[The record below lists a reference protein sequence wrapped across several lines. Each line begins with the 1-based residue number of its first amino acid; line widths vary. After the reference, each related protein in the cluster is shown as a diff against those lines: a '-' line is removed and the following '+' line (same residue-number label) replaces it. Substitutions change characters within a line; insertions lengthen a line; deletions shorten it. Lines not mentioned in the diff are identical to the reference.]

1 MIGRVPAPEDS
12 PPPDASTDVRT
23 DAWGID
29 TRWVDAQGETQTVAP
44 DTLETLRQL
53 IGRPPE
59 DLEARAPLVTR
70 RGRPME
76 GTRGQVECEDGTER
90 RLAEQVPD
98 DFPLGY
104 HLLHDGDGGTRRL
117 IVSPGR
123 CWLPDQWRAWGLAV
137 QLYAA
142 RSRSSWGIGDLA
154 DLRTLREW
162 LQRAGAGFCMVNPL
176 HAVAPTPQQETS
188 PYLPATRRWRNP
200 LYLRVEEVPGAG
212 GVDLTAAAA
221 AGRAL
226 LDEPLVDRDA
236 VWRLKCSA
244 LEQVFAARG
253 RDDRFDEWRSRH
265 GTSLEDFAR
274 WCALAEVHGPDWRSW
289 PSEVHRPDGTAVDRF
304 AAENGDRV
312 AFHAW
317 VQWLLD
323 LQLERASGDLTVIQ
337 DLPIGVSGGGADAWA
352 WQDQIA
358 AGVEVGAPPDVFNPR
373 GQKWGSPPL
382 IPWRLR
388 EQGYDAFIA
397 TIRGTIAGGGG
408 LRIDHV
414 MGLFRLWW
422 VPPGGSPVD
431 GAYVRYPSADMLDIV
446 ALESQRAAAIVVGED
461 LGTVEPG
468 VRETLAATGLL
479 AYKLLWFENDDPAD
493 WPVSSMAAVTTHD
506 LPTVAG
512 LWTGAD
518 LEEQRQLGV
527 GEDDELSRGRTQLM
541 ERLMRPTGLDDTHS
555 PGEAVVAAHRL
566 LARAPSTLLVATL
579 EDAVVDERRPNMPGT
594 TERPNWSVPLPVLV
608 DELPDHP
615 TASAVTDLLAT
626 AVPAQGQSG
635 GQS

>member
-1 MIGRVPAPEDS
+1 
-12 PPPDASTDVRT
+12 
-23 DAWGID
+23 
-29 TRWVDAQGETQTVAP
+29 
-44 DTLETLRQL
+44 
-53 IGRPPE
+53 
-59 DLEARAPLVTR
+59 
-70 RGRPME
+70 
-76 GTRGQVECEDGTER
+76 
-90 RLAEQVPD
+90 VPD

-154 DLRTLREW
+154 DLRALREW

-200 LYLRVEEVPGAG
+200 LYLRVEEVPGAE
-212 GVDLTAAAA
+212 GVDLTGAAA

-236 VWRLKCSA
+236 VWRLKRAA
-244 LEQVFAARG
+244 LEQVFAVRG
-253 RDDRFDEWRSRH
+253 RDDRFDGWRSRH

-289 PSEVHRPDGTAVDRF
+289 PSEVRRPDGPAVDRF
-304 AAENGDRV
+304 AAQNGDRV

-317 VQWLLD
+317 VQWVLD
-323 LQLERASGDLTVIQ
+323 LQLERASGDLTVVQ
-337 DLPIGVSGGGADAWA
+337 DLPIGVAGGGADTWA

-373 GQKWGSPPL
+373 GQKWGSPPF

-397 TIRGTIAGGGG
+397 TIRGTIAGAGG

-468 VRETLAATGLL
+468 VRETLAVTGLL
-479 AYKLLWFENDDPAD
+479 AYKLLWFEHDDPAD

-518 LEEQRQLGV
+518 LDEQRQLGV
-527 GEDDELSRGRTQLM
+527 GEDDELTQGRTQLM
-541 ERLMRPTGLDDTHS
+541 ERLMQPTGLDDTDS

-579 EDAVVDERRPNMPGT
+579 EDAVADERRPNMPGT
-594 TERPNWSVPLPVLV
+594 TKRPNWSVPLPVLV
-608 DELPDHP
+608 DDLESHP
-615 TASAVTDLLAT
+615 TARAVTDLLAA
-626 AVPAQGQSG
+626 AVPTQGQPG
-635 GQS
+635 DEP

>member
-1 MIGRVPAPEDS
+1 MIGRVPAPEES
-12 PPPDASTDVRT
+12 PPPARSTDVRT

-29 TRWVDAQGETQTVAP
+29 TRWVDAQGEAQTVAP

-59 DLEARAPLVTR
+59 DLELRAPLVTR
-70 RGRPME
+70 RGRPLE
-76 GTRGQVECEDGTER
+76 GTTGQVECEDGTER

-104 HLLHDGDGGTRRL
+104 HLLHDRDGGTRRL

-154 DLRTLREW
+154 DLHALREW

-176 HAVAPTPQQETS
+176 HAVAPTPEQETS

-200 LYLRVEEVPGAG
+200 LYLRVEEVPGAD
-212 GVDLTAAAA
+212 GVDLTGAAA

-226 LDEPLVDRDA
+226 LDEPFVDRDA
-236 VWRLKCSA
+236 VWRLKRAA
-244 LEQVFAARG
+244 LEQVFAVRG

-289 PSEVHRPDGTAVDRF
+289 PSEVRRPDGAAVDRF
-304 AAENGDRV
+304 AAQNGDRV

-317 VQWLLD
+317 VQWVLD
-323 LQLERASGDLTVIQ
+323 LQLERASGDLTVVQ
-337 DLPIGVSGGGADAWA
+337 DLPIGVAGGGADAWA

-373 GQKWGSPPL
+373 GQKWGSPPF

-388 EQGYDAFIA
+388 EEGYDAFIA
-397 TIRGTIAGGGG
+397 TIRGTIAGAGG

-527 GEDDELSRGRTQLM
+527 GEDDELTQGRTQLM
-541 ERLMRPTGLDDTHS
+541 ERLMQPTGLDDTDS

-579 EDAVVDERRPNMPGT
+579 EDAVADERRPNMPGT

-608 DELPDHP
+608 DDLESHP
-615 TASAVTDLLAT
+615 TARAVTDLLAA
-626 AVPAQGQSG
+626 AVPTQGQPGDES
-635 GQS
+635 